1 MLTPGQ
7 SHVCVLQTAL
17 DLLRQGTAVYVL
29 ADAVSSCNKQEV
41 PIALDL
47 MRQAGAIV
55 TTTESVLFQLVG
67 QCLALP
73 IKFRGPLGSLMVLT
87 ICQAMQATPTS
98 NHSPL

>member
-17 DLLRQGTAVYVL
+17 DLLRQGTTVYVL

-47 MRQAGAIV
+47 MRQAGAVV

-67 QCLALP
+67 QYQALP
-73 IKFRGPLGSLMVLT
+73 ITVSRFSRPGVVLT
-87 ICQAMQATPTS
+87 MCQATQAIPTS
-98 NHSPL
+98 SHSPL